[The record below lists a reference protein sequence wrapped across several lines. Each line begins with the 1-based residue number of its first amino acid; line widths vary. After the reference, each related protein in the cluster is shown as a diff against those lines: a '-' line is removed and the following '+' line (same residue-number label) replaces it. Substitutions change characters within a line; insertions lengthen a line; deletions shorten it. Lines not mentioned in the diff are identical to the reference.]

1 MPQQFNET
9 ALNPGNN
16 NSLQSNGDNSYSTT
30 TSDNHT
36 VSVTAPDSGYNASYN
51 IPPTSTGVII
61 YMTAGDS
68 DYNYVIEP
76 LKFGMLPIW
85 AKPKD
90 SQAVK
95 KGTGFG
101 REYSREVQTYQGK
114 MFNCRKETVAQNKS
128 TWVQPRKQSRCVVP
142 IQGYFE
148 WHKTAKD
155 KVPYFVYLKTS
166 PIIYLAGL
174 YAHNTHYND
183 TGLVDKGTK
192 FFSSFAIATGPG
204 VGKSKSNDL
213 SWLHSRK
220 PIMLKPNSKEWFEW
234 LVPNNE
240 WNPDLLELALNTDT
254 NPAYDDL
261 ASYVV
266 AKTVGNPTNKD
277 KSVLKEVKSKQP
289 SIAQMFGKRDE
300 KVKSLKEE
308 HASKPEKKDIGK
320 VVKGEPEQSQKFKE
334 EDDADDSK
342 HREAVKRAHDG
353 LSSVAK
359 RVKIEHEGSEVAM
372 KRYAEDSDQED
383 ESE

>member
-1 MPQQFNET
+1 
-9 ALNPGNN
+9 
-16 NSLQSNGDNSYSTT
+16 
-30 TSDNHT
+30 
-36 VSVTAPDSGYNASYN
+36 
-51 IPPTSTGVII
+51 
-61 YMTAGDS
+61 MTAGDS

-114 MFNCRKETVAQNKS
+114 MFNCRKETIAQNQS

-183 TGLVDKGTK
+183 TGLVDKGTE

-204 VGKSKSNDL
+204 VGKTKSNDL

-220 PIMLKPNSKEWFEW
+220 PIMLEPNSKAWFDW

-240 WNPDLLELALNTDT
+240 WNPGLLDLALNTDT
-254 NPAYDDL
+254 NPAYDGL

-266 AKTVGNPTNKD
+266 AKTVGNPTHKD
-277 KSVLKEVKSKQP
+277 KSVIKEVKSKQP
-289 SIAQMFGKRDE
+289 SIALMFGKRE
-300 KVKSLKEE
+300 VKVKSSEE
-308 HASKPEKKDIGK
+308 DHASKEDKQQFENAVK
-320 VVKGEPEQSQKFKE
+320 VEPRRTQEVKE
-334 EDDADDSK
+334 ENDADDVK
-342 HREAVKRAHDG
+342 PQVADKRAHEG
-353 LSSVAK
+353 GQIVAK

-372 KRYAEDSDQED
+372 KRYGEADEED
-383 ESE
+383 ESD